1 MRNRCGIGRSC
12 GAEVGGLFA
21 MPPLVGLCDLV
32 EPLESVLLFLCL
44 NTSGGPFGE
53 LSVGILFYW
62 EFFFYMRFDVL

>member
-1 MRNRCGIGRSC
+1 
-12 GAEVGGLFA
+12 
-21 MPPLVGLCDLV
+21 MPPLVGLCVLV

-44 NTSGGPFGE
+44 KTSGGPFGE